1 MNKKRTKGDKTKQL
15 LYQCAITL
23 FKQKGYDQVSVDEI
37 VREAGTAKGTFYI
50 YFESKADVLIYMLS
64 AYDDYYDQIAQQLD
78 PEESVDLRLKTIVK
92 SSSVFTQDV
101 IGLDLIQVLYANQLT
116 GKLKKELYTNR
127 ALYRI
132 VHQLL
137 EEGQQKGEYL
147 AEEDSIVLTNRL
159 INWIRG
165 TFFEWCLQAGDFC
178 LETECVRLT
187 EVFCR
192 GIRNFRWE

>member
-127 ALYRI
+127 AMYRI

-192 GIRNFRWE
+192 GIRNFRKE

>member
-1 MNKKRTKGDKTKQL
+1 MSKKMTKGDKTKQH
-15 LYQCAITL
+15 LYHCAITL

-64 AYDDYYDQIAQQLD
+64 AYDDYYDQIAQQLN

-137 EEGQQKGEYL
+137 KEGQQKGEYL

>member
-1 MNKKRTKGDKTKQL
+1 
-15 LYQCAITL
+15 L

-64 AYDDYYDQIAQQLD
+64 AYDDYYDQIAQQLN

-192 GIRNFRWE
+192 GIRNFRKE

>member
-1 MNKKRTKGDKTKQL
+1 M
-15 LYQCAITL
+15 
-23 FKQKGYDQVSVDEI
+23 
-37 VREAGTAKGTFYI
+37 REAGTAKGTFYI

-64 AYDDYYDQIAQQLD
+64 AYDDYYDQIAQQLN

>member
-1 MNKKRTKGDKTKQL
+1 MSKKMTKGDKTKQH

-23 FKQKGYDQVSVDEI
+23 FKQNGYDQVSVDEI

-64 AYDDYYDQIAQQLD
+64 AYDDYYDQIAQQLN

-192 GIRNFRWE
+192 GIRNFRKE